1 MYTIA
6 GDFVNFLANAFDK
19 FYQFLV
25 AFSNQVVNATES
37 GFPFTPI
44 NLFWFL
50 VVANLILIPILR
62 FLPRYIDRQE
72 RISDVEERRAAY
84 LKEKARLRSK

>member
-25 AFSNQVVNATES
+25 AFSNQVVMQQSLA
-37 GFPFTPI
+37 FP
-44 NLFWFL
+44 LL
-50 VVANLILIPILR
+50 L
-62 FLPRYIDRQE
+62 
-72 RISDVEERRAAY
+72 
-84 LKEKARLRSK
+84 